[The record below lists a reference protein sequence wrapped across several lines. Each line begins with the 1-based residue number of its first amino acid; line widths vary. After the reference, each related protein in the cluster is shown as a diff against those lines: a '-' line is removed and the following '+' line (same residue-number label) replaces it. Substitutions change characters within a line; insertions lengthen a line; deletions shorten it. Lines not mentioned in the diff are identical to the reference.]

1 VNRPKREI
9 IISTRD
15 GKVLARIIVEP
26 GEYVIGRDPS
36 CNIVVDMDLVSRR
49 HAMLIVNYHEVI
61 IEDLGSSN
69 GTYVNG
75 KKIAGAMHLWPN
87 QKIRIAASTIEV
99 RRIKSARENTSP
111 WIEDLHRHL
120 QPETLKDKKYDIA
133 GVSGQGGMGLILD
146 ATEATIQRKVAM
158 KVMRQEG
165 SHENLGRFIEEARIT
180 GMLEHPN
187 IVPVHELGVDEND
200 QVFYTMKFV
209 KGMTLREVLEQL
221 RLRNPDIVALYPLR
235 RLLLI
240 FLRVCDAVAF
250 AHSKGVI
257 HRDLKPENIMLGDF
271 GEVLVM
277 DWGLAKQLGKKE
289 ITKSG
294 TARLSPA
301 EKKTTD
307 ARTLAG
313 TIVGT
318 PHFMSPEQA
327 HAETE
332 KIDARSDIYALG
344 GILFNIL
351 TLRPPRIGDTSEETL
366 ENARSGSIPTPVS
379 FNLPKVR
386 QEHGIPDLPHCPGQH
401 IPDSLSAVV
410 MKALEPERANRYQTA
425 TELKND
431 VDAWLSGFAT
441 SAEHAGVFKQMA
453 LLINRHMALV
463 SSILASVIIIV
474 VLSAVFVANIIRERN
489 FAQTAL
495 RQLDGTAPTFYEQA
509 LSLVDDQ
516 KFDEALEK
524 ITFACSLAPRNAAY
538 YVIKGNILQSLLRL
552 DDAMAAYFQA
562 LALDPALKEAQQ
574 SLNLC
579 KKILSENPDVKNI
592 KPASLFELQ
601 QLMRDQDRIAESL
614 AIVTPLGKN
623 KKVLYK
629 TWFDILH
636 KAFPKVRPVEIL
648 SMLQLGDDGL
658 FELDGDQ
665 LRFNDLQILK
675 GMPLK
680 KLRISGKITDL
691 RPLQDM
697 PLTSL
702 VLDYTQVT
710 DLSPLKGMHLTEL
723 SLSGAPV
730 SDLSPLQ
737 GMALVSLNLE
747 RTQASDLS
755 PLKGMP
761 LALLNLA
768 FTQVDDIKPL
778 RWMPLK
784 DLSLWRARVTDLSP
798 LAGMPLNKLMICGSR
813 IQGLEPLRGMPL
825 NSLVVEDCNIS
836 DIEPLRGLPLE
847 DLSLSRTRVVDL
859 GPLRDMRLRTL
870 RIEATP
876 VKDITFLRRQPL
888 ISLGLA
894 DCTSL
899 ENLRTIAELKQL
911 RRLTFP
917 TATTDIEF
925 LKHLPNIERISDHAL
940 TAVSY
945 RTWDELPTAADF
957 WKKYEPPAQ
966 TSAPPKPEP
975 PKIEPPKAGP
985 PKPEP
990 SKPGTPKTEPPK
1002 VNAPKN

>member
-1 VNRPKREI
+1 M
-9 IISTRD
+9 
-15 GKVLARIIVEP
+15 LARILVEP

-36 CNIVVDMDLVSRR
+36 CNFVVDMDLVSRR

-75 KKIAGAMHLWPN
+75 KKIAGAVHLWPN

-99 RRIKSARENTSP
+99 RRIKSAKENESP
-111 WIEDLHRHL
+111 WVEDLHRYL
-120 QPETLKDKKYDIA
+120 EPETLKNKKYDIA

-221 RLRNPDIVALYPLR
+221 RQKNPDIIALYPLR

-294 TARLSPA
+294 TIRLTPS
-301 EKKTTD
+301 EKSNKG
-307 ARTLAG
+307 AHTLAG
-313 TIVGT
+313 IIVGT
-318 PHFMSPEQA
+318 PHFMAPEQA
-327 HAETE
+327 HAETD

-351 TLRPPRIGDTSEETL
+351 TLRPPRVGDTSEEML
-366 ENARSGSIPTPVS
+366 EHARTGTIPTPVS

-386 QEHGIPDLPHCPGQH
+386 EEHGIPDLLHCPGQH

-410 MKALEPERANRYQTA
+410 MKALESERADRYQTA

-431 VDAWLSGFAT
+431 VDAWMSGFAT
-441 SAEHAGVFKQMA
+441 VAEHAGIFKQMT
-453 LLINRHMALV
+453 LLVNRHKAV
-463 SSILASVIIIV
+463 ASSILASVVIILI
-474 VLSAVFVANIIRERN
+474 LSTVFVANIIHEKN
-489 FAQTAL
+489 FAQATL
-495 RQLDGTAPTFYEQA
+495 RRLDGTAPTFYDQA
-509 LSLVDDQ
+509 LSLIDDQ

-524 ITFACSLAPRNAAY
+524 ITFACSLAPGNASY
-538 YVIKGNILQSLLRL
+538 CLLKGNILQSLLRL
-552 DDAMAAYFQA
+552 DEAIAAYSQA
-562 LALDPALKEAQQ
+562 ITLDPGLKEAQQ
-574 SLNLC
+574 SLQVC
-579 KKILSENPDVKNI
+579 KNIIAENPDLKNI

-623 KKVLYK
+623 KQVLYK
-629 TWFDILH
+629 SWFDILH
-636 KAFPKVRPVEIL
+636 KAFPKVRPAEL
-648 SMLQLGDDGL
+648 LTMLHLGDDGM
-658 FELDGDQ
+658 FDLDASQ
-665 LRFNDLQILK
+665 LKFTDLQILK
-675 GMPLK
+675 GMPLR
-680 KLRISGKITDL
+680 KLQISGKISDL

-702 VLDYTQVT
+702 VLDYTQVS
-710 DLSPLKGMHLTEL
+710 DLSPLTGKQLTDL

-730 SDLSPLQ
+730 SDLTPLN
-737 GMALVSLNLE
+737 GMPLTSLNLE
-747 RTQASDLS
+747 RTKVSDLT

-761 LALLNLA
+761 LTTLNLA
-768 FTQVDDIKPL
+768 FTEVDDIRPL
-778 RWMPLK
+778 KWMPLK

-798 LAGMPLNKLMICGSR
+798 LAGMPLNKLMVCGSR

-894 DCTSL
+894 ECNSL
-899 ENLRTIAELKQL
+899 ETLRIIAELKQL

-917 TATTDIEF
+917 SSTTDINF
-925 LKHLPNIERISDHAL
+925 LKHLPNIERISDHPL
-940 TAVSY
+940 TSASY
-945 RTWDELPTAADF
+945 KTWDELPTAADF
-957 WKKYEPPAQ
+957 WKKYEPQAPVQQPPPKPAPPKTEPQ
-966 TSAPPKPEP
+966 KPEPPKAAPPKPEP
-975 PKIEPPKAGP
+975 PKPSPPKAEPPKID
-985 PKPEP
+985 
-990 SKPGTPKTEPPK
+990 
-1002 VNAPKN
+1002 VPKN